1 MGCGRSVARPSAR
14 GTLGPQRKIM
24 LKGQEAVQE
33 VLVREESRPGLPYV
47 WFDTDIPRLG
57 EPKVDSPIRSIPLF
71 TRNGELV
78 EKSFVSDAERVLVY
92 DSLDYLAQ
100 LKPGEEP
107 LTFELAGPRAKIFF
121 DPSKVHCAI
130 ATCGG
135 LCPGTNDVIRAIVL
149 ELHYLYKV
157 RHIYGVRYGFQGFIP
172 RYGHDLVEL
181 TPEVVANI
189 HTFGGTILSSSRGAQ
204 DIHEIVDAL
213 DRLNI
218 HILFLIG
225 GDGTLRAAAKI
236 CEEIARRE
244 MRKSVIVIP
253 KTIDNDIP
261 LVSRS
266 FGFDTAVEIATDAIR
281 AAHTEAL
288 GAPNGIGLVKLM
300 GRYAGFVAANAAL
313 ALREVNFVLIPESD
327 FDLEGEQGLLSCL
340 ERRLVTRN
348 HAVIVVAE
356 GAGQKFFREE
366 DLPRDPSG
374 NIKPGDIGLLL
385 VEKIK
390 EYFSQRRIEINLKY
404 IDPSYIIRSM
414 PANYNDRIY
423 CGFLGQNA
431 VHAGMAGKTAML
443 VSRWHGHYVHVPI
456 KATVGKSKQVDL
468 DSILWRSVLES
479 TGQPPLKNV

>member
-1 MGCGRSVARPSAR
+1 MKEAKPIPIRNERPSDF
-14 GTLGPQRKIM
+14 P
-24 LKGQEAVQE
+24 V
-33 VLVREESRPGLPYV
+33 
-47 WFDTDIPRLG
+47 FDTHIQSLG

-71 TRNGELV
+71 TREGKLV
-78 EKSFVSDAERVLVY
+78 EKSFVSDNERVLAY
-92 DSLDYLAQ
+92 DSLDYLEQ
-100 LKPGEEP
+100 LAPGEAP
-107 LTFELAGPRAKIFF
+107 LTFELAGPRAKVYF

-149 ELHYLYKV
+149 ELYHLYKV
-157 RHIYGVRYGFQGFIP
+157 RHVFGVRYGFQGFIP
-172 RYGHDLVEL
+172 KYGHEL
-181 TPEVVANI
+181 MKLSPEEVVNI
-189 HTFGGTILSSSRGAQ
+189 HSFGGTILSSSRGPQ
-204 DIHEIVDAL
+204 DIGEIVDAL

-218 HILFLIG
+218 RILFLIG
-225 GDGTLRAAAKI
+225 GDGTLRAANRI
-236 CEEIARRE
+236 CEEIASRDLRI
-244 MRKSVIVIP
+244 SVIVIP

-266 FGFDTAVEIATDAIR
+266 FGFDTAVEMATDAIR

-300 GRYAGFVAANAAL
+300 GRYSGFVAANAAL

-327 FDLEGEQGLLSCL
+327 FDLEGEYGLLANL
-340 ERRLVTRN
+340 EARLQDRN
-348 HAVIVVAE
+348 HAVILVAE
-356 GAGQKFFREE
+356 GSGQKFFKEE

-374 NIKPGDIGLLL
+374 NIKPGDIGMFL
-385 VEKIK
+385 VDHIK
-390 EYFSQRRIEINLKY
+390 AYFQTKDLEINLKY

-456 KATVGKSKQVDL
+456 KAAVGKAKEVDL
-468 DSILWRSVLES
+468 DSPLWRSVLES
-479 TGQPPLKNV
+479 TGQPPLKNP